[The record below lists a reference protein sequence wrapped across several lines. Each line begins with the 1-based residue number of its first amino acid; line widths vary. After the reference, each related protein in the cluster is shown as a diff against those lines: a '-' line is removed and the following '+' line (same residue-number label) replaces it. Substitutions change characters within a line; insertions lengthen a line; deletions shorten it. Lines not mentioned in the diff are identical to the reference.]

1 MSQSKFRFALIAA
14 LIIFSTIRGISQ
26 TIFPDVLVKGTIQEQ
41 MNFLEE
47 KTRIYEDYRA
57 IREDMF
63 QGIKKNT
70 IDSLTKAK
78 SRISGFVKLTG
89 SLNVRIDSLNSN
101 LKVTKEE
108 LKEMSRTKNSISV
121 FGIKIDKALYNN
133 IMWLIVAGLA
143 FVLVIGFLTFKRNRT
158 ITVNTKKELK
168 ELNEE
173 FEAYRKKTRLDREKM
188 SMDHFKEVQ
197 KLKGL

>member
-89 SLNVRIDSLNSN
+89 SLNV
-101 LKVTKEE
+101 
-108 LKEMSRTKNSISV
+108 
-121 FGIKIDKALYNN
+121 G
-133 IMWLIVAGLA
+133 LILSTA
-143 FVLVIGFLTFKRNRT
+143 T
-158 ITVNTKKELK
+158 
-168 ELNEE
+168 
-173 FEAYRKKTRLDREKM
+173 
-188 SMDHFKEVQ
+188 
-197 KLKGL
+197 